1 MRIVVVFCAVV
12 GCAYQPG
19 SFSSPLRE
27 FVGQRVT
34 VGCLD
39 LAVDRRADLSI
50 GPVLAYAFANRC
62 DHAAVVDLGAAAVI
76 GRSAAGG
83 ELALR
88 PYDPR
93 GEVHAAEIDGRDV
106 GGEALAYTAERT
118 MVRLCVD
125 AAGLA
130 HAGAPHWLCV
140 GDAPHLVAGSTP

>member
-1 MRIVVVFCAVV
+1 MVFCAVV

-19 SFSSPLRE
+19 SFSSPSRE

-50 GPVLAYAFANRC
+50 GPVLAYEFANRC

-76 GRSAAGG
+76 GRSAGGG
-83 ELALR
+83 ELALQ

-93 GEVHAAEIDGRDV
+93 GEVHAAELDGRDV
-106 GGEALAYTAERT
+106 GGEVLAYTADRA

-130 HAGAPHWLCV
+130 HTGAPRWLCV
-140 GDAPHLVAGSTP
+140 GDAPHLVAGRSP